1 MICVPIISKTVEEAA
16 GSINKAEKVA
26 DIIELRVDYLKNQDL
41 KVFLDA
47 AQKPVIVTCRKKS
60 EGGFY
65 EGDEKGRVDILLK
78 AITAGADYVDIEL
91 STPEPLL
98 EELKKKKGETRL
110 ILSYHNFQQVPEDL
124 QKTFDRMLE
133 KGFEIIKIA
142 VMANSIEDNLKIFDI
157 IKQAKDKNTNIIA
170 FCMGEYGEVSRILS
184 PIFGSYL
191 TFGSLSKGK
200 ESAPGQIPA
209 DILKN
214 IYRVNDLNRNLNIYG
229 LIGNPVKES
238 MGYLIHNRSFI
249 KKNINNIYLPFLVDD
264 LHSFISAY
272 RKYFKGMSVTMPFKE
287 QVIPL
292 LDEIDGTAKKIGAVN
307 TLQIRDGKLFGCNT
321 DCSGAVKALEEKTEL
336 KGEKVFMIGA
346 GGVARAIGFGIIE
359 KEVDVYIFDVDTQK
373 AGSLAADLGCKTTS
387 AESIGSDFDILINCS
402 PVGMHPNVEKTP
414 FSKERLRKG
423 MIVFDAVYNP
433 LKTRLLREAEEM
445 GCITIPGI
453 ELFVNQAVDQ
463 FELWTGEKAPKDLM
477 MEIVLEKLMD
487 QS

>member
-1 MICVPIISKTVEEAA
+1 MICVPITSKTIEEAVEE
-16 GSINKAEKVA
+16 IKKAENVA
-26 DIIELRVDYLKNQDL
+26 DIIELRVDYLKNPDL
-41 KVFLDA
+41 EVLINA
-47 AQKPVIVTCRKKS
+47 TQKQVIVTCRKKS
-60 EGGFY
+60 EGGLY
-65 EGDEKGRVDILLK
+65 DGDETGRVALLLN
-78 AITAGADYVDIEL
+78 AIAAGADYVDIEL

-98 EELKKKKGETRL
+98 EELIKKKAETRF

-124 QKTFDRMLE
+124 QVTFDRMLQ

-157 IKQAKDKNTNIIA
+157 IKQAKDKKSDIIA
-170 FCMGEYGEVSRILS
+170 FCMGEHGEISRILS
-184 PIFGSYL
+184 PIFGSHL
-191 TFGSLSKGK
+191 TFGSLSRGK

-214 IYRVNDLNRNLNIYG
+214 IYRVNELNSNINIYG

-238 MGYLIHNRSFI
+238 MGYLIHNRSFV
-249 KKNINNIYLPFLVDD
+249 KKELENIYLPFLVED
-264 LHSFISAY
+264 LPSFVSGY
-272 RKYFKGMSVTMPFKE
+272 RTYLKGMSVTMPFKE

-292 LDEIDGTAKKIGAVN
+292 LDEIDETAKKIGAVN

-336 KGEKVFMIGA
+336 NGKKVFMIGA
-346 GGVARAIGFGIIE
+346 GGAARAIGFGIME
-359 KEVDVYIFDVDTQK
+359 KGASLYIFDLDTQK
-373 AGSLAADLGCKTTS
+373 ADSLAADLGCRTMS

-414 FSKERLRKG
+414 FSKERLKKG
-423 MIVFDAVYNP
+423 MVVFDAVYNP
-433 LKTRLLREAEEM
+433 LKTRLLREAEEI
-445 GCITIPGI
+445 GCVTIPGI

-477 MEIVLEKLMD
+477 KEIVLERLK
-487 QS
+487 S